1 MKRKIV
7 ISLFALFLFF
17 TLGAIIASIYI
28 KDNNAKLERIIKLHE
43 VEQLRRTLLINLQTV
58 QSDLYTVK
66 TPFETNLNAIV
77 KNAANL
83 EDAASKCS
91 SCHHPPNL
99 DKKILNV
106 QSLIKDYENALSYYI
121 TVSANPVRMAELKSN
136 AAKTGEKLITLT
148 KNMSHDASQ
157 SIEQLT
163 TYASIKIN
171 HAKTALVITLVVTF
185 VLGIIVAI
193 ILTKSVTKPVKELV
207 NATRMISSGK
217 FGTTI
222 SFKDKTEFGELA
234 SHFNKMSTAI
244 KEGYEKIQQ
253 ETKERWQAEEAVI
266 KSGKF
271 LHTIFDSIRDPFC
284 IIDNN
289 YKIVRVNEAYA
300 ELKKKEIN
308 ELVGK
313 KCYEATRGKS
323 RICDECIV
331 KATFLSAD
339 PAERANLITY
349 DDGTRIWLEIHT
361 YPIFDEEGNVSH
373 IIEYIRDITD
383 RKLSDEAMRESE
395 ERYMLAARG
404 ANDGLWDWNM
414 KSNDI
419 YYSSRWKSMLGFKE
433 GEIKNNPA
441 EWLDRIHPDDRM
453 HVETEIAAHIN
464 GHTPNLQS
472 EHRIMHKNGTY
483 RWVLVRGLA
492 VRDAILN
499 IYRMAGSITDITE
512 RKMTEE
518 QLIFDALHDALTG
531 LPNRVLFMDR
541 LTHAVDREKRKSN
554 ELFAVIFLDMDRF
567 KVLNDSLGHTAGD
580 KLLVAISQRLK
591 EGLRPGDTIA
601 RLGGDEF
608 AILLEDLKDVKEAI
622 QISERVLEKLR
633 LTFDLDGQEIFA
645 TASLGIALS
654 SKEYENPEYLLRDAD
669 IAMYQAKA
677 NGCNRYEVFDNS
689 MYDNAV
695 ARLQL
700 ETDLRQAMN
709 QEEFRLH
716 YQPIISMKTGKITG
730 VEGLIRWQHPLKG
743 LINPDEFIPTAEET
757 GLIVTIGEWVISE
770 AAHQLSRWQK
780 IFPFDPPLT
789 VSVNISSKQL
799 LPTLVK
805 HIKDVLGKTGLDPG
819 SLILEITESILM
831 ESAEMVAPLLLQ
843 LKGLGVKLYIDD
855 FGTGYSSLSYLHGF
869 PVDVL
874 KIDRSFIAR
883 IGSNGD
889 NLEIVKAIVTLA
901 HSLDMKVIA
910 EGVETEEQLEKL
922 KKLGCEYIQG
932 FFYSK
937 PLEMKMFEDLL
948 KQSGG
953 DLLDYLK
960 NKK

>member
-136 AAKTGEKLITLT
+136 AVKTGEKLITLT
-148 KNMSHDASQ
+148 KNMSHNASQ

-499 IYRMAGSITDITE
+499 TYRMAGSITDITE

>member
-148 KNMSHDASQ
+148 KNMSHNASQ

-383 RKLSDEAMRESE
+383 RKLADEAMRESE

-499 IYRMAGSITDITE
+499 TYRMAGSITDITE

>member
-1 MKRKIV
+1 
-7 ISLFALFLFF
+7 
-17 TLGAIIASIYI
+17 
-28 KDNNAKLERIIKLHE
+28 
-43 VEQLRRTLLINLQTV
+43 
-58 QSDLYTVK
+58 
-66 TPFETNLNAIV
+66 
-77 KNAANL
+77 
-83 EDAASKCS
+83 
-91 SCHHPPNL
+91 
-99 DKKILNV
+99 
-106 QSLIKDYENALSYYI
+106 
-121 TVSANPVRMAELKSN
+121 
-136 AAKTGEKLITLT
+136 
-148 KNMSHDASQ
+148 
-157 SIEQLT
+157 
-163 TYASIKIN
+163 
-171 HAKTALVITLVVTF
+171 
-185 VLGIIVAI
+185 
-193 ILTKSVTKPVKELV
+193 
-207 NATRMISSGK
+207 
-217 FGTTI
+217 
-222 SFKDKTEFGELA
+222 
-234 SHFNKMSTAI
+234 
-244 KEGYEKIQQ
+244 
-253 ETKERWQAEEAVI
+253 
-266 KSGKF
+266 
-271 LHTIFDSIRDPFC
+271 
-284 IIDNN
+284 
-289 YKIVRVNEAYA
+289 
-300 ELKKKEIN
+300 
-308 ELVGK
+308 
-313 KCYEATRGKS
+313 
-323 RICDECIV
+323 
-331 KATFLSAD
+331 
-339 PAERANLITY
+339 
-349 DDGTRIWLEIHT
+349 
-361 YPIFDEEGNVSH
+361 
-373 IIEYIRDITD
+373 
-383 RKLSDEAMRESE
+383 
-395 ERYMLAARG
+395 
-404 ANDGLWDWNM
+404 
-414 KSNDI
+414 
-419 YYSSRWKSMLGFKE
+419 
-433 GEIKNNPA
+433 
-441 EWLDRIHPDDRM
+441 
-453 HVETEIAAHIN
+453 
-464 GHTPNLQS
+464 
-472 EHRIMHKNGTY
+472 
-483 RWVLVRGLA
+483 
-492 VRDAILN
+492 
-499 IYRMAGSITDITE
+499 
-512 RKMTEE
+512 MTEE

>member
-17 TLGAIIASIYI
+17 TCGAIIASFYI
-28 KDNNAKLERIIKLHE
+28 KDNNAELERIIKLHE

-58 QSDLYTVK
+58 QADLYTVK

-83 EDAASKCS
+83 EEAASKCS

-106 QSLIKDYENALSYYI
+106 QSLIRDYENALSYYI
-121 TVSANPVRMAELKSN
+121 TVSANPARMKKLKSN
-136 AAKTGEKLITLT
+136 ASKTGEKLLTLT
-148 KNMSHDASQ
+148 ENMSHDASK
-157 SIEQLT
+157 SIKQLT
-163 TYASIKIN
+163 AYASMKIN
-171 HAKTALVITLVVTF
+171 HAKTVLMVTLIVTF

-193 ILTKSVTKPVKELV
+193 SLTKSVTKPVNELV

-217 FGTTI
+217 YGTTI

-234 SHFNKMSTAI
+234 GNFNKMSIAI

-271 LHTIFDSIRDPFC
+271 LHTIFDSIRDPFA

-289 YKIVRVNEAYA
+289 YRIVRVNQAYA
-300 ELKKKEIN
+300 QLKNKEVN
-308 ELVGK
+308 ELIGK
-313 KCYEATRGKS
+313 KCYEATRSKS

-331 KATFLSAD
+331 KDTFLSND
-339 PAERANLITY
+339 PAEREELTTY
-349 DDGTRIWLEIHT
+349 DDGTRIWFETHT

-373 IIEYIRDITD
+373 VIEYIRDITD
-383 RKLSDEAMRESE
+383 RKLADEAMRESE

-419 YYSSRWKSMLGFKE
+419 YYSPRWKSMLGYE
-433 GEIKNNPA
+433 EDEINNNPA
-441 EWLDRIHPDDRM
+441 EWFERIHSDDRM
-453 HVETEIAAHIN
+453 HVEAEITTHIN
-464 GHTPNLQS
+464 GHTPNLKS
-472 EHRIMHKNGTY
+472 EHRIKHKDGTY

-492 VRDAILN
+492 VRDASVN
-499 IYRMAGSITDITE
+499 AYRMAGSITDITE
-512 RKMTEE
+512 RKTTEE

-541 LTHAVDREKRKSN
+541 LAHAVDREKRKSK

-567 KVLNDSLGHTAGD
+567 KVLNDSLGHPAGD
-580 KLLVAISQRLK
+580 KILIAISQRLK
-591 EGLRPGDTIA
+591 ESLRPGDTVA

-608 AILLEDLKDVKEAI
+608 AILLEDLKDKEEAL
-622 QISERVLEKLR
+622 QISGRVIEKLR
-633 LTFDLDGQEIFA
+633 LTFDLDGQEIFV
-645 TASLGIALS
+645 TVSLGITFS
-654 SKEYENPEYLLRDAD
+654 TMGYDNPENLLRDAD

-677 NGCNRYEVFDNS
+677 NGCDRYEVFDTG

-700 ETDLRQAMN
+700 ETDLRQAMK

-716 YQPIISMKTGKITG
+716 YQPIVSVKTGKITG
-730 VEGLIRWQHPLKG
+730 VEALIRWQHPERG
-743 LINPDEFIPTAEET
+743 LVSPLEFIPTAEET
-757 GLIVTIGEWVISE
+757 GIILPMGEWVISE
-770 AAHQLSRWQK
+770 ATHQLSRWQEK
-780 IFPFDPPLT
+780 FPSTPPLT
-789 VSVNISSKQL
+789 VSVNISSRQL
-799 LPTLVK
+799 LPDLVMY
-805 HIKDVLGKTGLDPG
+805 IKKVIRKSGIKPS

-831 ESAEMVAPLLLQ
+831 ESAEIVAPMLIQ
-843 LKGLGVKLYIDD
+843 LKGLGVKLHIDD
-855 FGTGYSSLSYLHGF
+855 FGTGYSSLSYLHRF

-874 KIDRSFIAR
+874 KIDRSFVSR
-883 IGSNGD
+883 IGSKGD
-889 NLEIVKAIVTLA
+889 NLEIVKAITTLA
-901 HSLDMKVIA
+901 HSLEMQVIA
-910 EGVETEEQLEKL
+910 EGVETEEQIEKL
-922 KKLGCEYIQG
+922 RELKCEFIQG
-932 FFYSK
+932 FCYSK
-937 PLEMKMFEDLL
+937 PLEAEIFEDLL
-948 KQSGG
+948 KRSGG
-953 DLLDYLK
+953 DLVAYLK
-960 NKK
+960 SKK

>member
-499 IYRMAGSITDITE
+499 TYRMAGSITDITE

>member
-17 TLGAIIASIYI
+17 TTGAVIASFYI
-28 KDNNAKLERIIKLHE
+28 KDNNADLERIINLHE

-83 EDAASKCS
+83 QEVASKCS

-121 TVSANPVRMAELKSN
+121 TVSANPARMADLKSN
-136 AAKTGEKLITLT
+136 ASKIGAKLLILT
-148 KNMSHDASQ
+148 ENMSHDASKN
-157 SIEQLT
+157 IAELT
-163 TYASIKIN
+163 NSTSMKIN
-171 HAKTALVITLVVTF
+171 HAKTVLLITIIVTL

-193 ILTKSVTKPVKELV
+193 SLTKSVTKPVKELV

-234 SHFNKMSTAI
+234 SHFNKMSCAI

-289 YKIVRVNEAYA
+289 YKIIRVNLAYA
-300 ELKKKEIN
+300 QLKKKEVN
-308 ELVGK
+308 ELIGK
-313 KCYEATRGKS
+313 KCYEATHSKS

-331 KATFLSAD
+331 KETFLTAD
-339 PAERANLITY
+339 PVARENLITF
-349 DDGTRIWLEIHT
+349 DDGTRVWLEVHT

-373 IIEYIRDITD
+373 VIEYIRDITD
-383 RKLSDEAMRESE
+383 RKLADEALRESE
-395 ERYMLAARG
+395 ERYMLAARA

-419 YYSSRWKSMLGFKE
+419 YYSPRWKSMLGCKE
-433 GEIKNNPA
+433 DEIKNNPA
-441 EWLDRIHPDDRM
+441 EWLDRVHPEDRM
-453 HVETEIAAHIN
+453 HVETEITAHIN
-464 GHTPNLQS
+464 GHTPSLKS
-472 EHRIMHKNGTY
+472 EHRILHKDGTY

-492 VRDAILN
+492 VRDTMVNA
-499 IYRMAGSITDITE
+499 YRMAGSITDITE
-512 RKMTEE
+512 RKTTEE

-541 LTHAVDREKRKSN
+541 LTHAVAREKRKSK
-554 ELFAVIFLDMDRF
+554 ELFAVIFIDMDRF

-580 KLLVAISQRLK
+580 KLLVAVSQRL
-591 EGLRPGDTIA
+591 EDILRPGDTVA

-608 AILLEDLKDVKEAI
+608 GILLEDLKDKDEAL
-622 QISERVLEKLR
+622 QISGRILEKLR
-633 LTFDLDGQEIFA
+633 LTFDLDGHEIFA
-645 TASLGIALS
+645 SASLGITFS
-654 SKEYENPEYLLRDAD
+654 EMGYDNPENFLRDAD
-669 IAMYQAKA
+669 IAMYQAKT
-677 NGCNRYEVFDNS
+677 NGGDRYEVFDKG
-689 MYDNAV
+689 MYTNAV
-695 ARLQL
+695 ARLQI
-700 ETDLRQAMN
+700 ETDLRQALK
-709 QEEFRLH
+709 QEDFMLH

-730 VEGLIRWQHPLKG
+730 VEALIRWQHSERGIIPPL
-743 LINPDEFIPTAEET
+743 EFIPTAEET
-757 GLIVTIGEWVISE
+757 GLILPMGEWVVSE

-780 IFPFDPPLT
+780 TFPFDPPLN

-799 LPTLVK
+799 LPDLVK
-805 HIKDVLGKTGLDPG
+805 HIKNVLRETSIKPST
-819 SLILEITESILM
+819 LILEITESILM
-831 ESAEMVAPLLLQ
+831 ESAEIMAPILIQ
-843 LKGLGVKLYIDD
+843 LKGLGVQLHIDD
-855 FGTGYSSLSYLHGF
+855 FGTGYSSLSYLHRF

-874 KIDRSFIAR
+874 KIDRSFVSR
-883 IGSNGD
+883 IGLNGD
-889 NLEIVKAIVTLA
+889 NLEIVKAITTLA
-901 HSLDMKVIA
+901 HSLEMEVVA
-910 EGVETEEQLEKL
+910 EGVETEDQIEKL
-922 KKLGCEYIQG
+922 KELKCEFMQG
-932 FFYSK
+932 YFYSK
-937 PLEMKMFEDLL
+937 PLEVKAFEDLL
-948 KQSGG
+948 KQCGG
-953 DLLDYLK
+953 DLVDYLK
-960 NKK
+960 NKS

>member
-148 KNMSHDASQ
+148 KNMSHNASQ

>member
-1 MKRKIV
+1 
-7 ISLFALFLFF
+7 
-17 TLGAIIASIYI
+17 
-28 KDNNAKLERIIKLHE
+28 
-43 VEQLRRTLLINLQTV
+43 
-58 QSDLYTVK
+58 
-66 TPFETNLNAIV
+66 
-77 KNAANL
+77 
-83 EDAASKCS
+83 
-91 SCHHPPNL
+91 
-99 DKKILNV
+99 
-106 QSLIKDYENALSYYI
+106 
-121 TVSANPVRMAELKSN
+121 
-136 AAKTGEKLITLT
+136 
-148 KNMSHDASQ
+148 
-157 SIEQLT
+157 
-163 TYASIKIN
+163 
-171 HAKTALVITLVVTF
+171 
-185 VLGIIVAI
+185 
-193 ILTKSVTKPVKELV
+193 
-207 NATRMISSGK
+207 
-217 FGTTI
+217 
-222 SFKDKTEFGELA
+222 
-234 SHFNKMSTAI
+234 
-244 KEGYEKIQQ
+244 
-253 ETKERWQAEEAVI
+253 
-266 KSGKF
+266 
-271 LHTIFDSIRDPFC
+271 
-284 IIDNN
+284 
-289 YKIVRVNEAYA
+289 
-300 ELKKKEIN
+300 
-308 ELVGK
+308 
-313 KCYEATRGKS
+313 
-323 RICDECIV
+323 
-331 KATFLSAD
+331 
-339 PAERANLITY
+339 
-349 DDGTRIWLEIHT
+349 
-361 YPIFDEEGNVSH
+361 
-373 IIEYIRDITD
+373 
-383 RKLSDEAMRESE
+383 
-395 ERYMLAARG
+395 
-404 ANDGLWDWNM
+404 M

-499 IYRMAGSITDITE
+499 TYRMAGSITDITE